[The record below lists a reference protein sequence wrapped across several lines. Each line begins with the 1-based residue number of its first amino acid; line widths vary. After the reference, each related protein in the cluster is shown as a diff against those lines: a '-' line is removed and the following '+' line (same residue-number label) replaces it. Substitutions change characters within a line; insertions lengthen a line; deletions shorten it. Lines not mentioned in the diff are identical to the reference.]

1 MTNLLLLGI
10 SKLPV
15 QAYQLLPVANY
26 TPHVIRVCQK
36 VAKPQGIKK
45 FLMAKPVKNL
55 KKNMW
60 CPLFIGL
67 DW

>member
-55 KKNMW
+55 
-60 CPLFIGL
+60 
-67 DW
+67 